1 MEIRLSLWDNKSLYD
16 DNFNSISLWI
26 VFFYPKD
33 VAELLIFVAF
43 SRITHPSIFSF
54 TQIDTHDKQ
63 CDINLMEYLFP
74 GRNYSILCWTADLF
88 SCFFQLEF
96 EKVVGVIP
104 KAGKWSCNHLARG
117 ADLPQRKGE
126 QGWSGIP
133 QNRLTRRSSGCEGR
147 NPSQDASNKNQHD
160 RAGKY
165 LSTTFKLTFFTIH

>member
-88 SCFFQLEF
+88 SCFFPAGIWESGGCHPQGR
-96 EKVVGVIP
+96 KVVLQ
-104 KAGKWSCNHLARG
+104 SARQR
-117 ADLPQRKGE
+117 DLPQRKGE

-160 RAGKY
+160 GAGKY